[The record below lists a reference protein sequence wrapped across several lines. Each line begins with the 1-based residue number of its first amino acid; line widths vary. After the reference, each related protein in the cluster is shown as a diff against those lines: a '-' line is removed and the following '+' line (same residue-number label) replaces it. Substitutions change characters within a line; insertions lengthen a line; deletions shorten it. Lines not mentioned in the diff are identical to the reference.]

1 MIQVDNGEEGVVL
14 KVKVLGDLE
23 EQILGFICGGEQK
36 CGECA

>member
-1 MIQVDNGEEGVVL
+1 MGRREWFQYSGL